1 MWFGIVIGASIV
13 MIVVLCAL
21 CIIYIV
27 HKKQVQSKDMPS
39 PEPFDITEYITAQ
52 NYQVRVL
59 EGLLS

>member
-1 MWFGIVIGASIV
+1 

-59 EGLLS
+59 EDLLS